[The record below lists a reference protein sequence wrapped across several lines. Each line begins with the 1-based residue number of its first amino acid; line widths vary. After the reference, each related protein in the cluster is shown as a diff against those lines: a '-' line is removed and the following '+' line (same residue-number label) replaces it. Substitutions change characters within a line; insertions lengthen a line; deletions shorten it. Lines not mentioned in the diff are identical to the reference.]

1 MKKPWLNDLH
11 IDMTQEQASVV
22 FLDDS
27 EDLRALMPLVLEPAL
42 GVKCM
47 CFGSLMEFEEH
58 PNDVLRAKVA
68 ILDINLGPNVPDG
81 IDAFNWLV
89 AHGFHGKI
97 LFFTGHTRTVPQVEV
112 PQGTGIEILEK
123 PLQPGQLISH
133 VRRALNGNP

>member
-1 MKKPWLNDLH
+1 MANDLH
-11 IDMTQEQASVV
+11 TLMTQEQASVV

-47 CFGSLMEFEEH
+47 CFGSLMELEERRD
-58 PNDVLRAKVA
+58 DVLRAKLA

-97 LFFTGHTRTVPQVEV
+97 LFFTGHTRTVQQVEAA
-112 PQGTGIEILEK
+112 QGKGFEILQK
-123 PLQPGQLISH
+123 PVQPGELISH
-133 VRRALNGNP
+133 IRRALNGNP